1 MREAMAT
8 DTFKVLSEYLNSS
21 VLVKLKGGK
30 LIKGTLKS
38 YDQHLNLI
46 LTDAE
51 ELDEEGTR
59 SLGTV
64 LVRGDNVVM
73 ISPAPK

>member
-1 MREAMAT
+1 MPA
-8 DTFKVLSEYLNSS
+8 DTFKMLAEYLESN
-21 VLVKLKGGK
+21 VLVKLKGGR

-46 LTDAE
+46 LADAE
-51 ELDEEGTR
+51 ELDDGNTR
-59 SLGTV
+59 PLGTI
-64 LVRGDNVVM
+64 LVRGDNVVL

>member
-1 MREAMAT
+1 MPT
-8 DTFKVLSEYLNSS
+8 DTFKMLAEYLDSN

-46 LTDAE
+46 LADAE
-51 ELDEEGTR
+51 EFDEKEPR
-59 SLGTV
+59 SLGTI
-64 LVRGDNVVM
+64 LVRGDNVVL

>member
-1 MREAMAT
+1 MPA
-8 DTFKVLSEYLNSS
+8 DTFKMLAEYLESN
-21 VLVKLKGGK
+21 VLVKLKGGR

-46 LTDAE
+46 LADAE
-51 ELDEEGTR
+51 ELDDGNAR
-59 SLGTV
+59 PLGTI
-64 LVRGDNVVM
+64 LVRGDNVVL

>member
-1 MREAMAT
+1 MPA
-8 DTFKVLSEYLNSS
+8 DTFKVLSNYLDSS
-21 VLVKLKGGK
+21 VLVKLKGSR

-46 LTDAE
+46 LADAE
-51 ELDEEGTR
+51 EIGDGEPRG
-59 SLGTV
+59 LGTI
-64 LVRGDNVVM
+64 LVRGDNVVL

>member
-1 MREAMAT
+1 MPT
-8 DTFKVLSEYLNSS
+8 DTFKMLAEYLDSN

-46 LTDAE
+46 LAAAE
-51 ELDEEGTR
+51 ELGEKAPR
-59 SLGTV
+59 SLGTI
-64 LVRGDNVVM
+64 LVRGDNVVL

>member
-1 MREAMAT
+1 MPT
-8 DTFKVLSEYLNSS
+8 DTFKMLSEYLDSN

-46 LTDAE
+46 LADAE
-51 ELDEEGTR
+51 ELDEKEPR
-59 SLGTV
+59 SLGTI
-64 LVRGDNVVM
+64 LVRGDNVVL